1 MSTKSNKSNSNRSRK
16 TKIELLDEIAS
27 LSRSLSDKDAALQE
41 CNQSA
46 KDAQEHIDE
55 ISQLLE
61 EIRLER
67 DQFAVA
73 QTDNKR
79 LQKTIDELQYVLSIK
94 DEELNS
100 LQELLATSPKDG
112 RKHQQVKNELKSLKQ
127 ELRSTKNALKNKEKQ
142 LQSRKKEHTQLVK
155 KNQALQE
162 ELDQLL
168 SELEHLTDTPSSSVP
183 EKELVEAPPE
193 ALVPVAKS
201 TFRIDLYP
209 GQKYYQGK
217 IVHVLSES
225 KATFTEDNAENLI
238 SFLHTHRPYLEEEIE
253 SDSTGEIASRGQ
265 KEDRITR
272 ELDQVEQVE
281 ATHISITS
289 DKKDNKTPENKP
301 LNYQPTDALPPVQ
314 THKNSTHSV
323 YLDLISRQDNS
334 QISSPSNKE
343 PFGAKLT
350 FDTSNLFKETKDTL
364 DCNVTIY
371 IKEIG
376 KKRTTFSGKKYNSFI
391 PGGTHTAMV
400 EGLSLRSGSYK
411 LLAAIFLNDSKNNEY
426 PTKTLYGSR
435 IIHVA

>member
-1 MSTKSNKSNSNRSRK
+1 MSTKSNSNRSRK

-27 LSRSLSDKDAALQE
+27 LSKSLSDKDAALRV

-67 DQFAVA
+67 DQYTVA

-100 LQELLATSPKDG
+100 LQERLGASPKDG
-112 RKHQQVKNELKSLKQ
+112 RKDQKVKNELKSLKQ

-142 LQSRKKEHTQLVK
+142 LQSRKKEHTQLVQ

-183 EKELVEAPPE
+183 EKELVEAPPD
-193 ALVPVAKS
+193 AHVPVAKS

-253 SDSTGEIASRGQ
+253 SDSTGEIASSEQ
-265 KEDRITR
+265 KEDRVTR
-272 ELDQVEQVE
+272 ELKQVEVEQVE
-281 ATHISITS
+281 ATQIPIAS
-289 DKKDNKTPENKP
+289 DKEDNETPGKKS
-301 LNYQPTDALPPVQ
+301 LNYQPTEAPSSVYAHI
-314 THKNSTHSV
+314 TSTHSV

-350 FDTSNLFKETKDTL
+350 FDTSNLFKESKDTL

-391 PGGTHTAMV
+391 PGKIHTTMV
-400 EGLSLRSGSYK
+400 EGLSLQSGTYK
-411 LLAAIFLNDSKNNEY
+411 LLAAVFLNESKNNEY
-426 PTKTLYGSR
+426 PTRTLYGSR
-435 IIHVA
+435 IIHVV